1 MCAVTIVVRLF
12 FFGCAE
18 TCKIVMHFPVGIFQM
33 LELTDAENASVVV
46 LRYGLLSLLSIVV
59 LLHLRLVR
67 GVIIAYW
74 RS

>member
-1 MCAVTIVVRLF
+1 
-12 FFGCAE
+12 
-18 TCKIVMHFPVGIFQM
+18 MHFPVGIFQM